1 MEAERQ
7 KDGLQGELSVT
18 RSEVTT
24 LKTSLDVCTSLK
36 QQLELQV
43 TTNQVRATFSFKLLP
58 I

>member
-18 RSEVTT
+18 RSEVAT